1 MEKLRIIA
9 PLDEKNISPT
19 TIIDDLTNCNNIG
32 EGCTAVGYIYKTPVL
47 FEYSDNIMR
56 LRFRSASDLLKHICD
71 IRNYCKDM
79 QENTEGL
86 VLKPTKSITSY
97 EIRFFWRDEEED

>member
-1 MEKLRIIA
+1 MKKSIKA

-19 TIIDDLTNCNNIG
+19 QIIDDLTNCNNIG
-32 EGCTAVGYIYKTPVL
+32 EGNTAVGYIYKSPVL

-56 LRFRSASDLLKHICD
+56 IRFRSASDLLKHICR

-86 VLKPTKSITSY
+86 VLKPTKSVISY
-97 EIRFFWRDEEED
+97 EIRFYWEVEE

>member
-1 MEKLRIIA
+1 MKKSIKA

-19 TIIDDLTNCNNIG
+19 QIIDDLTNCNNIG
-32 EGCTAVGYIYKTPVL
+32 EGNTAVGYMYKTPVL

-56 LRFRSASDLLKHICD
+56 IRFKDKHGLEMNLMY

-79 QENTEGL
+79 VSNTEGL
-86 VLKPTKSITSY
+86 ELHGTESGKSY
-97 EIRFFWRDEEED
+97 EIRFYWEVEE

>member
-1 MEKLRIIA
+1 MKKSIKA

-32 EGCTAVGYIYKTPVL
+32 EGNTAVGYMCKTPVL
-47 FEYSDNIMR
+47 FEYDNNLMR
-56 LRFRSASDLLKHICD
+56 LRFRSASDLLKHICS

-86 VLKPTKSITSY
+86 VLRPAKSVIGY
-97 EIRFFWRDEEED
+97 EIRFYWEVEE

>member
-1 MEKLRIIA
+1 MKKSIKA

-19 TIIDDLTNCNNIG
+19 QIIDDLTDRNNIG
-32 EGCTAVGYIYKTPVL
+32 EGNTAVGYMYKSPVL

-56 LRFRSASDLLKHICD
+56 IRFRSASDLLKHICS

-86 VLKPTKSITSY
+86 VLKPTKSVISY
-97 EIRFFWRDEEED
+97 EIRFYWEVEE

>member
-1 MEKLRIIA
+1 MEKVIKA

-19 TIIDDLTNCNNIG
+19 QIIDDLTNCNNIG
-32 EGCTAVGYIYKTPVL
+32 EGNTAVGYMYKTPVL
-47 FEYSDNIMR
+47 FEYDNNLMR
-56 LRFRSASDLLKHICD
+56 LRFRSASDLIKHICD
-71 IRNYCKDM
+71 IPNYCKDM

-97 EIRFFWRDEEED
+97 EIRFFWRDEEEEE

>member
-1 MEKLRIIA
+1 MKKSIKA

-19 TIIDDLTNCNNIG
+19 QIIDDLTNCNNIG
-32 EGCTAVGYIYKTPVL
+32 EGNTAVGYIYKTPVL

-56 LRFRSASDLLKHICD
+56 LRFRSASDLLKHICS

-86 VLKPTKSITSY
+86 VLKPTKSVISY
-97 EIRFFWRDEEED
+97 EIRFYWEVEE

>member
-32 EGCTAVGYIYKTPVL
+32 GGCTAVGYIYKTPVL
-47 FEYSDNIMR
+47 FEYSGNLMR
-56 LRFRSASDLLKHICD
+56 IRFKDKHDLEMNLMYL
-71 IRNYCKDM
+71 RNYCKDM
-79 QENTEGL
+79 VTNTEGL
-86 VLKPTKSITSY
+86 ELHGTEFGKSY
-97 EIRFFWRDEEED
+97 EIRFFWQI

>member
-1 MEKLRIIA
+1 MKKSIKA

-19 TIIDDLTNCNNIG
+19 QIIDDLTNCNNIG
-32 EGCTAVGYIYKTPVL
+32 EGNTAVGYMYKTPVL
-47 FEYSDNIMR
+47 FEYSDNIMHI
-56 LRFRSASDLLKHICD
+56 RFRSASDLLKHICS

-86 VLKPTKSITSY
+86 VLKPTKSVISY
-97 EIRFFWRDEEED
+97 EIRFYWEVEE

>member
-1 MEKLRIIA
+1 MKKSIKA

-19 TIIDDLTNCNNIG
+19 QIIDDLTNCNNIG
-32 EGCTAVGYIYKTPVL
+32 EGNTAVGYMYKTPVL

-56 LRFRSASDLLKHICD
+56 IRFRSASDLLKHICS
-71 IRNYCKDM
+71 IHNYCKDM

-86 VLKPTKSITSY
+86 VLKPTKSVISY
-97 EIRFFWRDEEED
+97 EIRFYWEVEE

>member
-1 MEKLRIIA
+1 MKKSIKA

-32 EGCTAVGYIYKTPVL
+32 EGNTAVGYMYKTPVL

-86 VLKPTKSITSY
+86 VLKPTKSVISY
-97 EIRFFWRDEEED
+97 EIRFYWEVEE

>member
-1 MEKLRIIA
+1 MKKSIKA

-19 TIIDDLTNCNNIG
+19 QIIDDLTDRNNIG
-32 EGCTAVGYIYKTPVL
+32 EGNTAVGYMYKTPVL

-56 LRFRSASDLLKHICD
+56 LRFRSASDLLKHICS

-86 VLKPTKSITSY
+86 VLKPTKSVISY
-97 EIRFFWRDEEED
+97 EIRFYWEVEE

>member
-1 MEKLRIIA
+1 MKKSIKA

-19 TIIDDLTNCNNIG
+19 QIIDDLTNCNNIG
-32 EGCTAVGYIYKTPVL
+32 EGNTAVGYMYKSPVL

-56 LRFRSASDLLKHICD
+56 IRFRSASDLLKHICS

-86 VLKPTKSITSY
+86 VLKPTKSVISY
-97 EIRFFWRDEEED
+97 EIRFYWEVEE

>member
-1 MEKLRIIA
+1 MKKSIKA

-19 TIIDDLTNCNNIG
+19 QIIDDLTDRNNIG
-32 EGCTAVGYIYKTPVL
+32 EGNTAVGYIYKTPVL

-56 LRFRSASDLLKHICD
+56 LRFRSASDLLKHICI

-86 VLKPTKSITSY
+86 VLKPTKSVISY
-97 EIRFFWRDEEED
+97 EIKFYWEVEE

>member
-1 MEKLRIIA
+1 MKKSIKA

-19 TIIDDLTNCNNIG
+19 QIIDDLTNCNNIG
-32 EGCTAVGYIYKTPVL
+32 EENTAVGYMHKTPVL

-56 LRFRSASDLLKHICD
+56 IRFRSASDLLKHICS

-86 VLKPTKSITSY
+86 VLKPTKSVIGY
-97 EIRFFWRDEEED
+97 EIRFYWEVEE

>member
-1 MEKLRIIA
+1 MKKSIKA

-19 TIIDDLTNCNNIG
+19 QIIDDLTDRNNIG
-32 EGCTAVGYIYKTPVL
+32 EGNTAVGYIYKTPVL

-56 LRFRSASDLLKHICD
+56 LRFRSASDLLKHICS

-86 VLKPTKSITSY
+86 VLKPTKSVISY
-97 EIRFFWRDEEED
+97 EIRFYWEVEE

>member
-1 MEKLRIIA
+1 MKKLIKA

-19 TIIDDLTNCNNIG
+19 QIIDDLTNCNNIG
-32 EGCTAVGYIYKTPVL
+32 EGNTAVGYMCKTPVL
-47 FEYSDNIMR
+47 FEYDNNLMR
-56 LRFRSASDLLKHICD
+56 LRFRSASDLLKHICS

-86 VLKPTKSITSY
+86 VVHYAKSINAF
-97 EIRFFWRDEEED
+97 EVRFYWKVEEEE

>member
-1 MEKLRIIA
+1 MKKSIKA

-19 TIIDDLTNCNNIG
+19 QIIDDLTNCNNIG
-32 EGCTAVGYIYKTPVL
+32 EGNTAVGYMYKTPVL

-56 LRFRSASDLLKHICD
+56 LRFRSASDLLKHICS

-86 VLKPTKSITSY
+86 VLKPTKSVISY
-97 EIRFFWRDEEED
+97 EIRFYWEVEE

>member
-1 MEKLRIIA
+1 MKKSIKA

-19 TIIDDLTNCNNIG
+19 QIIDDLTNCNNIG
-32 EGCTAVGYIYKTPVL
+32 EENTAVGYMYKTPVL

-56 LRFRSASDLLKHICD
+56 IRFKDKHDLEMNLMY

-79 QENTEGL
+79 LANTEGL
-86 VLKPTKSITSY
+86 ELHGTESGRSY
-97 EIRFFWRDEEED
+97 EIRFYWEVEE

>member
-1 MEKLRIIA
+1 MKKSIKA

-19 TIIDDLTNCNNIG
+19 QIIDDLTNCNNIG
-32 EGCTAVGYIYKTPVL
+32 EGNTAVGYIYKTPVL

-56 LRFRSASDLLKHICD
+56 IRFRSASDLLKHICS

-86 VLKPTKSITSY
+86 VLKPTKSVISY
-97 EIRFFWRDEEED
+97 EIRFYWEVEE

>member
-1 MEKLRIIA
+1 MKKSIKA

-19 TIIDDLTNCNNIG
+19 QIIDDLTNCNNSG
-32 EGCTAVGYIYKTPVL
+32 EGNTAVGYMYKTPVL

-56 LRFRSASDLLKHICD
+56 IRFRSASDLLKHICS

-86 VLKPTKSITSY
+86 VLKPTKSVISY
-97 EIRFFWRDEEED
+97 EIRFYWEVEE

>member
-1 MEKLRIIA
+1 MKKSIKA

-19 TIIDDLTNCNNIG
+19 QIIDDLTNGNNIG
-32 EGCTAVGYIYKTPVL
+32 EENTAVGYMYKTPVL

-56 LRFRSASDLLKHICD
+56 LRFRSASDLLKHICS

-86 VLKPTKSITSY
+86 VLKPTKSVISY
-97 EIRFFWRDEEED
+97 EIRFYWEVEE

>member
-1 MEKLRIIA
+1 MKKSIKA

-19 TIIDDLTNCNNIG
+19 QIIDDLTNCNNIG
-32 EGCTAVGYIYKTPVL
+32 EGNTAVGYMYKTPVL

-56 LRFRSASDLLKHICD
+56 IRFRSASDLLKHICS

-86 VLKPTKSITSY
+86 VLKPTKSVISY
-97 EIRFFWRDEEED
+97 EIRFYWEVEE

>member
-1 MEKLRIIA
+1 MKKSIKA

-19 TIIDDLTNCNNIG
+19 QIIDDLTNCNNIG
-32 EGCTAVGYIYKTPVL
+32 EGNTAVGYIYKSPVL

-56 LRFRSASDLLKHICD
+56 LRFRSASDLLKHICS

-86 VLKPTKSITSY
+86 VLKPTKSVISY
-97 EIRFFWRDEEED
+97 EIRFYWEVEE

>member
-1 MEKLRIIA
+1 MKKSIKA

-19 TIIDDLTNCNNIG
+19 QIIDDLTNCNNIG
-32 EGCTAVGYIYKTPVL
+32 EGNTAVGYIYKTPVL

-56 LRFRSASDLLKHICD
+56 LRFRSASDLLKHICS

-86 VLKPTKSITSY
+86 VLKPTKSVISY
-97 EIRFFWRDEEED
+97 EIRFYCEVEE